1 MPSSCPPPGNSWE
14 SASVRVA
21 LAHLGKRPSVSELL
35 QALLPLLERAQGEGA
50 LALLLPELV
59 LGKQGEDTLPQAL
72 KALAEENR
80 IPVLAGFLAPGP
92 RNRLGIFPQGPF
104 YDKVHPYL
112 ASDEEGDEGIAPGEG
127 PVIWEFRG
135 KRFGLA
141 LCYDLDF
148 PELFRSYALM
158 GAEGFL
164 VGSAW
169 PGEYQ
174 ELLSVLA
181 RARAAENQAYLLL
194 ANRADT
200 GSPSLAVAPDGR
212 LLGLRH
218 EEGVL
223 LVDLD
228 FAFLEEYR
236 ARYPIL
242 RHRRPEAYRLW

>member
-1 MPSSCPPPGNSWE
+1 MRLALGHITKRE
-14 SASVRVA
+14 S
-21 LAHLGKRPSVSELL
+21 LAELL
-35 QALLPLLERAQGEGA
+35 RALTPLVHQARGEGA
-50 LALLLPELV
+50 LALLLPELI
-59 LGKQGEDTLPQAL
+59 LGRRGEETLPQAL
-72 KALAEENR
+72 KTLAEENG
-80 IPVLAGFLAPGP
+80 IAVAAGFLAPGP
-92 RNRLGIFPQGPF
+92 RNRLGLFPQGPF

-112 ASDEEGDEGIAPGEG
+112 ALGEEGDEGIAPGEG
-127 PVIWEFRG
+127 PVIWEFRD

-158 GAEGFL
+158 GAEVFL

-169 PGEYQ
+169 PGEYE

-200 GSPSLAVAPDGR
+200 GSPSLAVGPDGR
-212 LLGLRH
+212 LLASRK
-218 EEGVL
+218 EEGLL

-228 FAFLEEYR
+228 LVFLEEYR

>member
-1 MPSSCPPPGNSWE
+1 M
-14 SASVRVA
+14 RVA
-21 LAHLGKRPSVSELL
+21 LAHLGKRRSVSELL
-35 QALLPLLERAQGEGA
+35 KALLPLVERAQGEGA

-59 LGKQGEDTLPQAL
+59 LGKQREDALPQAL

-80 IPVLAGFLAPGP
+80 IPVVAGFLAPGP
-92 RNRLGIFPQGPF
+92 RNRLGVFPQGPS

-112 ASDEEGDEGIAPGEG
+112 AWGEEGDEGIAPGEG
-127 PVIWEFRG
+127 PVIWEFG
-135 KRFGLA
+135 DTGFGLA

-169 PGEYQ
+169 PGEYR
-174 ELLSVLA
+174 ELLVVLA

-200 GSPSLAVAPDGR
+200 GSPSLAVGPDGR
-212 LLGLRH
+212 LLGLRE
-218 EEGVL
+218 EEGLL

-228 FAFLEEYR
+228 LAFLKEYR

-242 RHRRPEAYRLW
+242 GHRRPEAYRLW

>member
-1 MPSSCPPPGNSWE
+1 MRLALGHIAKRE
-14 SASVRVA
+14 S
-21 LAHLGKRPSVSELL
+21 LSELL
-35 QALLPLLERAQGEGA
+35 QALTPLVRQAREEGA

-59 LGKQGEDTLPQAL
+59 LGRQGHEELPRAL
-72 KALAEENR
+72 EALAGENR
-80 IPVLAGFLAPGP
+80 MAVLAGYLAPGP
-92 RNRLGIFPQGPF
+92 RNRLGVFPQGPF
-104 YDKVHPYL
+104 YDKVHPFL
-112 ASDEEGDEGIAPGEG
+112 AQGEEGDEGVEPGEG
-127 PVIWEFRG
+127 PVTWELGGR
-135 KRFGLA
+135 RFGLA

-158 GAEGFL
+158 GVEAFL

-212 LLGLRH
+212 LLASRR
-218 EEGVL
+218 EEGLAV
-223 LVDLD
+223 VDLD
-228 FAFLEEYR
+228 LGFLEEYR

-242 RHRRPEAYRLW
+242 RHRRIGAYRLW